1 MERERAQ
8 GRLREEAVR
17 LLNTYKY
24 NVDTASKME
33 PLRQLKEIL
42 LHREPSLL
50 PEFVPY
56 LLELQG
62 ERSSPIRKFLAEM
75 IEELGLKYLEYL
87 PDMVPVLIAFLKDDT
102 PAVAR
107 QAVSTGTNLFR
118 NTLEEV
124 ALHGIYSGQVD
135 NCLEDSWSWMVKF
148 KDAVYPIAFQPGT
161 DGVKLLAV
169 KFVETTILLFTPD
182 PNVSPRPPPL
192 QQSNDGKSR
201 GFSISWILGGHP
213 VLDAG
218 LLGLEASKNLGLLL
232 DQLRSSDVTILHSSV
247 VIVLVNSLASIAK
260 KRPGLYGRV
269 LPVLLGLAPSCEI
282 VKGAQVASVQH
293 TLKNAFLAFLK
304 CTHPGAMPWRERLVV
319 ALRAMNA
326 GDLAE
331 QALRQADKMC
341 RSTDRTTHEP
351 TSDERVT
358 GQASN
363 ITMGEAGKK
372 RAIAQEIG
380 NHTNIDDRPGKRM
393 LHASPVLGSLH
404 SMHQFQP
411 STDVTNERA
420 SSNGNHAGGLVAD
433 SEMDQ
438 VQQLVAMIGAIAA
451 QGDRAVESLEI
462 LASNIPSNLLAEV
475 VIANIHN
482 LPSIRPTSDDDEH
495 ELAPGGSQLSA
506 ISALSQIM
514 PPFTVISQVTTLP
527 TTMPQVV
534 LPSMAMPQLP
544 LPNSIS
550 SSFQVEVTVPQ
561 QLASDAGHDPQRDPS
576 WMASRHMDVPV
587 TVSLASASIEDT
599 NNMPFISGHGLNSF
613 ASSQPMVES
622 VGLIAPL
629 DRDQAESPQ
638 NNIPGLDGPVSIET
652 RFDTVKQTIES
663 FSEPITTTHPLL
675 LSGSDISGMRE
686 VLPLG
691 PTTDISE
698 PTVTE
703 VSALE
708 PARLSPAASVTALSM
723 GPPSGF
729 SVVPPIVNL
738 TEEQQ
743 ALLNR
748 SAFERI
754 VEAYRQV
761 SSAGGCELRIAVL
774 TRLVDQCDADYDI
787 RGLLQTHILSDY
799 QNYKGHELTLHVLYQ
814 LFGEMASQQKS
825 ISSSSE
831 ATSIYERFLLTVAQ
845 TLRDSLPASDK
856 SLSRLL
862 GEVPFLPDAAL
873 RILEDLCYAGRFDR
887 DRKEVLSGDRV
898 TQGLSAVWSLI
909 LLRPPTRATC
919 LDIALQSAVH
929 SIEEVRTKAIRL
941 VANKLYPLSYLSQNI
956 EEFATK
962 KMLSVVDGLHT
973 GDGMDIDE
981 SRAPVKEDDSQ
992 HNLSNGAPKIR
1003 QASGITVVNSSG
1015 NDRLGSVQSASNV
1028 SIAEAQR
1035 CMSLYFALCTKKHSL
1050 LQQIFSAYKNAP
1062 KAVKQAVQRHIPIL
1076 IRTIRSSPQL
1086 LCIISNPPEGSE
1098 NLLMQVL
1105 QILTDGTSPP
1115 PDLIATV
1122 KRLYETK
1129 LKDAGVLIPI
1139 LSSLTKDEVLP
1150 IFPKLVDLPLEKFQ
1164 AALARILQGSA
1175 HTGPSLTP
1183 AEVLISIHGIDPERD
1198 GIQLKKVID
1207 ACSTCFEQR
1216 AVFTQQVLAKVLNQL
1231 VEQTPLPLLFMRTV
1245 IQAIGAFPALVD
1257 FVMEILSRLVNK
1269 QIWRL
1274 PKLWVGFLKCAYQTK
1289 PHSFHVLLQLPAAQL
1304 ENAFNKT
1311 PALRVPLVAHASQP
1325 NIRSSL
1331 PRSTL
1336 VVLGLVQDAQPAN
1349 SAPQIPP
1356 LTDAGSSGQ
1365 IATETQASESAVLS

>member
-17 LLNTYKY
+17 LLNTHKY

-118 NTLEEV
+118 NTFEEV
-124 ALHGIYSGQVD
+124 ALQGIYSGHVD
-135 NCLEDSWSWMVKF
+135 HCLEDSWAWMVKF

-213 VLDAG
+213 VLEAG
-218 LLGLEASKNLGLLL
+218 LLGQEASKNLGLLL
-232 DQLRSSDVTILHSSV
+232 DQLRLSDVTTLHSSV

-269 LPVLLGLAPSCEI
+269 LPVLLGLAPSCET

-293 TLKNAFLAFLK
+293 TLKNAFCSFLK
-304 CTHPGAMPWRERLVV
+304 CTHPGAMPWRDRLVV
-319 ALRAMNA
+319 ALRGMNA

-331 QALRQADKMC
+331 QAVRQADKMS
-341 RSTDRTTHEP
+341 RSTDRITHE
-351 TSDERVT
+351 TASDERVS
-358 GQASN
+358 GPASN

-372 RAIAQEIG
+372 RAFAQEIG

-393 LHASPVLGSLH
+393 LHPSPVLGSLH
-404 SMHQFQP
+404 SMPQFQP
-411 STDVTNERA
+411 SGDVTNERV
-420 SSNGNHAGGLVAD
+420 SSNGNHAGGVVAD
-433 SEMDQ
+433 SEMAQ

-482 LPSIRPTSDDDEH
+482 LPSTRPSSDDDEH
-495 ELAPGGSQLSA
+495 QLGPEASQLSA

-514 PPFTVISQVTTLP
+514 PSFNVISQVMTLP
-527 TTMPQVV
+527 TTMHQAV
-534 LPSMAMPQLP
+534 LPSIAVSQLP

-550 SSFQVEVTVPQ
+550 SSSQVEVTVPQ
-561 QLASDAGHDPQRDPS
+561 QLASDAGHDPQRDPC
-576 WMASRHMDVPV
+576 WMASQHMDVPV
-587 TVSLASASIEDT
+587 TVSLAAASIDDT
-599 NNMPFISGHGLNSF
+599 NSTPFISRHGLDSF
-613 ASSQPMVES
+613 ASPQPMVES
-622 VGLIAPL
+622 EGLIAPL

-638 NNIPGLDGPVSIET
+638 NNIPGLDGPIIIET
-652 RFDTVKQTIES
+652 KMDTVKHTIES
-663 FSEPITTTHPLL
+663 FSEPITTTHPLF
-675 LSGSDISGMRE
+675 LSGSDSSGMRE
-686 VLPLG
+686 VLPHRQR
-691 PTTDISE
+691 TDKSE
-698 PTVTE
+698 PMVTE

-708 PARLSPAASVTALSM
+708 PVRLFPAALVTAMPIS
-723 GPPSGF
+723 
-729 SVVPPIVNL
+729 PPIVNL

-743 ALLNR
+743 ASLNR

-761 SSAGGCELRIAVL
+761 SSAGGCELRVAVL
-774 TRLVDQCDADYDI
+774 TRLVDQCHADYDI

-814 LFGEMASQQKS
+814 LFGEMASQEKD

-831 ATSIYERFLLTVAQ
+831 ATSTYERFLLTVAQ

-862 GEVPFLPDAAL
+862 CEVPFLPHAAIK
-873 RILEDLCYAGRFDR
+873 ILEDLCYAGRLDR
-887 DRKEVLSGDRV
+887 DGKEVLSGDRV

-909 LLRPPTRATC
+909 LLRPTARVIC
-919 LDIALQSAVH
+919 LEIALQSAVH
-929 SIEEVRTKAIRL
+929 RIEEVRNKAIRL

-962 KMLSVVDGLHT
+962 RLLSVVDGLQI

-981 SRAPVKEDDSQ
+981 SKVSVKEDGSQ
-992 HNLSNGAPKIR
+992 HNLSNGVPKIR
-1003 QASGITVVNSSG
+1003 QASGMTVVNASG
-1015 NDRLGSVQSASNV
+1015 KDRLGSAPSALNV
-1028 SIAEAQR
+1028 SVAEALRGVQ
-1035 CMSLYFALCTKKHSL
+1035 LYFALCTKKHAL
-1050 LQQIFSAYKNAP
+1050 VQQIFSAYKNAP
-1062 KAVKQAVQRHIPIL
+1062 KAAKQAVHRHIPIL
-1076 IRTIRSSPQL
+1076 IRTIRSSPEL
-1086 LCIISNPPEGSE
+1086 LRIISNPPEGSE

-1105 QILTDGTSPP
+1105 QILTDGTSSPP
-1115 PDLIATV
+1115 ELIATV
-1122 KRLYETK
+1122 KKLYETK

-1139 LSSLTKDEVLP
+1139 LSSLTKDEVLA

-1164 AALARILQGSA
+1164 AALERILQGSSV
-1175 HTGPSLTP
+1175 HTGPPLTP
-1183 AEVLISIHGIDPERD
+1183 AEVLIAIHGIDPERD
-1198 GIQLKKVID
+1198 GIQLKKVTD

-1216 AVFTQQVLAKVLNQL
+1216 NVFTQQVLAKVLNQL

-1304 ENAFNKT
+1304 ENAINKT
-1311 PALRVPLVAHASQP
+1311 PGLRVPLVAHASQP

-1336 VVLGLVQDAQPAN
+1336 VVLGLVQDAQPTN

-1356 LTDAGSSGQ
+1356 LTDVGSSGQ
-1365 IATETQASESAVLS
+1365 IATETQVSESAVLS

>member
-17 LLNTYKY
+17 LLNTHKY

-118 NTLEEV
+118 NTFEEV
-124 ALHGIYSGQVD
+124 ALQGIYSGHVD
-135 NCLEDSWSWMVKF
+135 HSLEDSWAWMVKF

-182 PNVSPRPPPL
+182 PSVSPRPPPL

-201 GFSISWILGGHP
+201 CFSISWILGGHP
-213 VLDAG
+213 VLEAG
-218 LLGLEASKNLGLLL
+218 LLGQEASKNLGLLL
-232 DQLRSSDVTILHSSV
+232 DQLRLSDVTTLHSSA

-269 LPVLLGLAPSCEI
+269 LPVLLGLAPSCET

-293 TLKNAFLAFLK
+293 TLKNAFLSFLK
-304 CTHPGAMPWRERLVV
+304 STHPGAMPWRDRLVV

-331 QALRQADKMC
+331 QALRQADKIS
-341 RSTDRTTHEP
+341 RSTDHTTHEP
-351 TSDERVT
+351 ASDERVS
-358 GQASN
+358 GQSSN

-372 RAIAQEIG
+372 RAITQEIG

-393 LHASPVLGSLH
+393 LHPSPVLGSSH

-411 STDVTNERA
+411 SGDVTNDRA
-420 SSNGNHAGGLVAD
+420 SSNGNHAGGVVAD
-433 SEMDQ
+433 SEMAQ
-438 VQQLVAMIGAIAA
+438 VQQLVGMIGAIAA

-482 LPSIRPTSDDDEH
+482 LPSTRPSSDDDEH
-495 ELAPGGSQLSA
+495 ELGPEASPLSA

-514 PPFTVISQVTTLP
+514 PSFPAISQVMTLP
-527 TTMPQVV
+527 TTLPQAV
-534 LPSMAMPQLP
+534 LPSIAVSQLP

-550 SSFQVEVTVPQ
+550 SSSQVEVTVPQ
-561 QLASDAGHDPQRDPS
+561 QLASDAGHDPQGDPC
-576 WMASRHMDVPV
+576 WMASGHMDLPV
-587 TVSLASASIEDT
+587 TVSLAAASIEDT
-599 NNMPFISGHGLNSF
+599 NNAPFISRHGLDSF
-613 ASSQPMVES
+613 AIPQPVVES
-622 VGLIAPL
+622 EGLIAPL

-638 NNIPGLDGPVSIET
+638 NNIPGLDGPISIET
-652 RFDTVKQTIES
+652 KIYTVKNTIES
-663 FSEPITTTHPLL
+663 LSEPITTTHPLL
-675 LSGSDISGMRE
+675 LSGSDSSGMRE

-691 PTTDISE
+691 PRTDKSE
-698 PTVTE
+698 PMVTE

-708 PARLSPAASVTALSM
+708 PVRLSPAASVTAVSI

-729 SVVPPIVNL
+729 LVVPPLVNL

-743 ALLNR
+743 ASLNR

-761 SSAGGCELRIAVL
+761 SSAGGCELRVAVL

-814 LFGEMASQQKS
+814 LFGEMVSQQKD

-831 ATSIYERFLLTVAQ
+831 ATTTYERFLLTVAQ

-862 GEVPFLPDAAL
+862 GEVPFLPHTAIK
-873 RILEDLCYAGRFDR
+873 ILEDLCYAGRFDR
-887 DRKEVLSGDRV
+887 DGKEVLSGDRV

-909 LLRPPTRATC
+909 LLRPTARDIC
-919 LDIALQSAVH
+919 LEIALQSAVH
-929 SIEEVRTKAIRL
+929 SIDEVRAKAIRL

-962 KMLSVVDGLHT
+962 RLLSVVDGLQI

-981 SRAPVKEDDSQ
+981 SRVSAKEDGSL
-992 HNLSNGAPKIR
+992 HNLTNGVPKIR
-1003 QASGITVVNSSG
+1003 QASGMTVVNASG
-1015 NDRLGSVQSASNV
+1015 KDRLGSAQSALNV
-1028 SIAEAQR
+1028 SFAEALR
-1035 CMSLYFALCTKKHSL
+1035 CVQLYFALCTKKHAL
-1050 LQQIFSAYKNAP
+1050 LQQIFSAYKKAP
-1062 KAVKQAVQRHIPIL
+1062 KAAKQAVQRQIPIL
-1076 IRTIRSSPQL
+1076 IRTIRSSPEL

-1105 QILTDGTSPP
+1105 QILTDGTCAPP
-1115 PDLIATV
+1115 ELITTV

-1183 AEVLISIHGIDPERD
+1183 AEVLIAIHGIDPERD
-1198 GIQLKKVID
+1198 GIQLKKITD

-1274 PKLWVGFLKCAYQTK
+1274 PKLWVGFLKCAYQTM

-1304 ENAFNKT
+1304 ENAFNKN

-1356 LTDAGSSGQ
+1356 LTDVGSSGQ

>member
-8 GRLREEAVR
+8 GHLRDEAVR

-118 NTLEEV
+118 NTLEEIS
-124 ALHGIYSGQVD
+124 LQGIYSGQVD
-135 NCLEDSWSWMVKF
+135 NSLEDSWAWMVKF

-182 PNVSPRPPPL
+182 PNVSSQPPHL
-192 QQSNDGKSR
+192 QQSNDGKSK

-218 LLGLEASKNLGLLL
+218 LLGQEASKNLGLLL
-232 DQLRSSDVTILHSSV
+232 DQLRLPDVTILHSSV

-260 KRPGLYGRV
+260 KRPGLYGRI
-269 LPVLLGLAPSCEI
+269 LPVLLGLAPSCET

-304 CTHPGAMPWRERLVV
+304 CTFPGAMPWRDRLVA

-326 GDLAE
+326 GEVAE
-331 QALRQADKMC
+331 QALRQADKMS
-341 RSTDRTTHEP
+341 RSTDRTTHDP
-351 TSDERVT
+351 TSVTDERVS
-358 GQASN
+358 GQSSN
-363 ITMGEAGKK
+363 ITMGEVGKK
-372 RAIAQEIG
+372 RAVAQVIG
-380 NHTNIDDRPGKRM
+380 NHANIDDRPVKRM
-393 LHASPVLGSLH
+393 LHASPLLGSMH
-404 SMHQFQP
+404 SIQQFQP
-411 STDVTNERA
+411 SSDVINERA
-420 SSNGNHAGGLVAD
+420 FSNGNHAGGQLVD
-433 SEMDQ
+433 SEMAQ

-482 LPSIRPTSDDDEH
+482 LPSARPTSDGDEQ
-495 ELAPGGSQLSA
+495 ELGEGSQYSA
-506 ISALSQIM
+506 ISAFSEIM
-514 PPFTVISQVTTLP
+514 PSFTMISQVMTLP
-527 TTMPQVV
+527 TTIPQVV
-534 LPSMAMPQLP
+534 LPSMAVSQLP
-544 LPNSIS
+544 LPKSAS
-550 SSFQVEVTVPQ
+550 SSQVEVSVAQ
-561 QLASDAGHDPQRDPS
+561 QLASHAGHDLQRDPS
-576 WMASRHMDVPV
+576 WMVPQHMDVPV
-587 TVSLASASIEDT
+587 TMSLASTSIVDT
-599 NNMPFISGHGLNSF
+599 NNIPFTSDRGLNSF
-613 ASSQPMVES
+613 ASPQSVAES
-622 VGLIAPL
+622 EGLIAPL
-629 DRDQAESPQ
+629 DRDQAEALQ
-638 NNIPGLDGPVSIET
+638 NNIPGLDGAVCIET
-652 RFDTVKQTIES
+652 KIDTTKHTTHS
-663 FSEPITTTHPLL
+663 FSEPITTTRPLL
-675 LSGSDISGMRE
+675 LSDSDSSGIRE
-686 VLPLG
+686 VYPFR
-691 PTTDISE
+691 PTDKSE

-708 PARLSPAASVTALSM
+708 TLRSSPAASITAMSM

-729 SVVPPIVNL
+729 LVMPPIVKL

-761 SSAGGCELRIAVL
+761 SSAGGCELRVAVL

-787 RGLLQTHILSDY
+787 RGLLQAHILSDY

-814 LFGEMASQQKS
+814 LFGEMVSQQKD
-825 ISSSSE
+825 ISSSSG
-831 ATSIYERFLLTVAQ
+831 ATSSYGRFLLTVAQ

-862 GEVPFLPDAAL
+862 CEVPFLPDAAL

-887 DRKEVLSGDRV
+887 DGKEVLSGDRV

-909 LLRPPTRATC
+909 LLRPPTRVTC

-941 VANKLYPLSYLSQNI
+941 VVNKLYPLSYLSQNI

-962 KMLSVVDGLHT
+962 KMLSVMGGLQI

-981 SRAPVKEDDSQ
+981 SRAHVKEDGSQ
-992 HNLSNGAPKIR
+992 PNQSNGALNIR
-1003 QASGITVVNSSG
+1003 QPSGIAVVNASG
-1015 NDRLGSVQSASNV
+1015 NDRLSSAQIALNV
-1028 SIAEAQR
+1028 SIAEAVR
-1035 CMSLYFALCTKKHSL
+1035 CMSLYFALCTKKHVL

-1062 KAVKQAVQRHIPIL
+1062 KTVKQAVQRQIPSL
-1076 IRTIRSSPQL
+1076 IRTIRSSPEL
-1086 LCIISNPPEGSE
+1086 LYIISNPPEGSE

-1115 PDLIATV
+1115 ADLISTV

-1129 LKDAGVLIPI
+1129 LKDAAVLIPI

-1150 IFPKLVDLPLEKFQ
+1150 IFPKLVDLPLEKFR

-1175 HTGPSLTP
+1175 HAGPSLTP
-1183 AEVLISIHGIDPERD
+1183 AEVLIAIHGIDPDRD
-1198 GIQLKKVID
+1198 GIHLKKVTD
-1207 ACSTCFEQR
+1207 ACSACFEQR

-1245 IQAIGAFPALVD
+1245 IQAIGAFPALVA
-1257 FVMEILSRLVNK
+1257 FVMEILSRLVSK

-1274 PKLWVGFLKCAYQTK
+1274 PKLWAGFLKCAYQTK

-1304 ENAFNKT
+1304 ENALVRT
-1311 PALRVPLVAHASQP
+1311 PALKVPLIAHASQS

-1356 LTDAGSSGQ
+1356 SADVGSSGQ
-1365 IATETQASESAVLS
+1365 IATDTQASESAVVS

>member
-1 MERERAQ
+1 
-8 GRLREEAVR
+8 
-17 LLNTYKY
+17 
-24 NVDTASKME
+24 
-33 PLRQLKEIL
+33 
-42 LHREPSLL
+42 
-50 PEFVPY
+50 
-56 LLELQG
+56 
-62 ERSSPIRKFLAEM
+62 
-75 IEELGLKYLEYL
+75 
-87 PDMVPVLIAFLKDDT
+87 
-102 PAVAR
+102 
-107 QAVSTGTNLFR
+107 
-118 NTLEEV
+118 
-124 ALHGIYSGQVD
+124 
-135 NCLEDSWSWMVKF
+135 
-148 KDAVYPIAFQPGT
+148 
-161 DGVKLLAV
+161 
-169 KFVETTILLFTPD
+169 
-182 PNVSPRPPPL
+182 
-192 QQSNDGKSR
+192 
-201 GFSISWILGGHP
+201 
-213 VLDAG
+213 
-218 LLGLEASKNLGLLL
+218 
-232 DQLRSSDVTILHSSV
+232 
-247 VIVLVNSLASIAK
+247 
-260 KRPGLYGRV
+260 
-269 LPVLLGLAPSCEI
+269 
-282 VKGAQVASVQH
+282 
-293 TLKNAFLAFLK
+293 
-304 CTHPGAMPWRERLVV
+304 
-319 ALRAMNA
+319 
-326 GDLAE
+326 
-331 QALRQADKMC
+331 
-341 RSTDRTTHEP
+341 
-351 TSDERVT
+351 
-358 GQASN
+358 
-363 ITMGEAGKK
+363 
-372 RAIAQEIG
+372 
-380 NHTNIDDRPGKRM
+380 
-393 LHASPVLGSLH
+393 
-404 SMHQFQP
+404 
-411 STDVTNERA
+411 
-420 SSNGNHAGGLVAD
+420 
-433 SEMDQ
+433 
-438 VQQLVAMIGAIAA
+438 
-451 QGDRAVESLEI
+451 
-462 LASNIPSNLLAEV
+462 
-475 VIANIHN
+475 
-482 LPSIRPTSDDDEH
+482 
-495 ELAPGGSQLSA
+495 
-506 ISALSQIM
+506 
-514 PPFTVISQVTTLP
+514 
-527 TTMPQVV
+527 
-534 LPSMAMPQLP
+534 
-544 LPNSIS
+544 
-550 SSFQVEVTVPQ
+550 
-561 QLASDAGHDPQRDPS
+561 
-576 WMASRHMDVPV
+576 
-587 TVSLASASIEDT
+587 
-599 NNMPFISGHGLNSF
+599 
-613 ASSQPMVES
+613 
-622 VGLIAPL
+622 
-629 DRDQAESPQ
+629 
-638 NNIPGLDGPVSIET
+638 
-652 RFDTVKQTIES
+652 
-663 FSEPITTTHPLL
+663 
-675 LSGSDISGMRE
+675 
-686 VLPLG
+686 
-691 PTTDISE
+691 
-698 PTVTE
+698 
-703 VSALE
+703 
-708 PARLSPAASVTALSM
+708 
-723 GPPSGF
+723 
-729 SVVPPIVNL
+729 
-738 TEEQQ
+738 
-743 ALLNR
+743 
-748 SAFERI
+748 
-754 VEAYRQV
+754 
-761 SSAGGCELRIAVL
+761 
-774 TRLVDQCDADYDI
+774 
-787 RGLLQTHILSDY
+787 
-799 QNYKGHELTLHVLYQ
+799 
-814 LFGEMASQQKS
+814 
-825 ISSSSE
+825 
-831 ATSIYERFLLTVAQ
+831 
-845 TLRDSLPASDK
+845 
-856 SLSRLL
+856 
-862 GEVPFLPDAAL
+862 
-873 RILEDLCYAGRFDR
+873 
-887 DRKEVLSGDRV
+887 
-898 TQGLSAVWSLI
+898 
-909 LLRPPTRATC
+909 
-919 LDIALQSAVH
+919 VH

>member
-24 NVDTASKME
+24 NVDTASKMD

-50 PEFVPY
+50 QEFVPY

-75 IEELGLKYLEYL
+75 IEELGLKHLEYL

-124 ALHGIYSGQVD
+124 ALQGIYSGQVD
-135 NCLEDSWSWMVKF
+135 NCLEDSWAWMVKF

-161 DGVKLLAV
+161 DGIKLLAV

-182 PNVSPRPPPL
+182 PNVSSQPPHL

-218 LLGLEASKNLGLLL
+218 LLGQEASKNLGLLL
-232 DQLRSSDVTILHSSV
+232 DQLRLPDVTILHSSV

-269 LPVLLGLAPSCEI
+269 LPVLLGLAPSCET

-304 CTHPGAMPWRERLVV
+304 STHPGAMPWRDRLVA

-331 QALRQADKMC
+331 QALRQADKIS
-341 RSTDRTTHEP
+341 RSIDRTTHDP
-351 TSDERVT
+351 TSDERVS

-372 RAIAQEIG
+372 RAIAQVIG
-380 NHTNIDDRPGKRM
+380 NHANVDDRPGKRM
-393 LHASPVLGSLH
+393 LHASPVLGSIH
-404 SMHQFQP
+404 SMQKFQT
-411 STDVTNERA
+411 SGDVINERA
-420 SSNGNHAGGLVAD
+420 SSNGNHAGGLID
-433 SEMDQ
+433 SEMAQ

-482 LPSIRPTSDDDEH
+482 LPSTRPTSDDDEQ
-495 ELAPGGSQLSA
+495 ELVEGSQYSA

-514 PPFTVISQVTTLP
+514 PSFTISQVMTLP
-527 TTMPQVV
+527 TTVPQVV
-534 LPSMAMPQLP
+534 LPSMAAPQLP
-544 LPNSIS
+544 LPKNTSPS
-550 SSFQVEVTVPQ
+550 QVEVSVPQ
-561 QLASDAGHDPQRDPS
+561 QLASDAGHDLQRDPC
-576 WMASRHMDVPV
+576 WMAPRHMDVPV
-587 TVSLASASIEDT
+587 TVTLASASIEDT
-599 NNMPFISGHGLNSF
+599 NNTLFISGRGLNSF
-613 ASSQPMVES
+613 VSPQPVAES
-622 VGLIAPL
+622 EGLIAPL
-629 DRDQAESPQ
+629 DRDQAEALQ
-638 NNIPGLDGPVSIET
+638 NSIPGLDGGVYIET
-652 RFDTVKQTIES
+652 KIDTVKHTIDS
-663 FSEPITTTHPLL
+663 FSEPITTTQPLL
-675 LSGSDISGMRE
+675 LSGSDSSGMRE
-686 VLPLG
+686 VFLLG
-691 PTTDISE
+691 PTDKSE

-703 VSALE
+703 VSASELL
-708 PARLSPAASVTALSM
+708 RSSPVASITAMSM

-729 SVVPPIVNL
+729 LVVPPIVNL

-743 ALLNR
+743 ASLNR

-761 SSAGGCELRIAVL
+761 SSAGGCELRVAVL

-814 LFGEMASQQKS
+814 LFGEMVSQQKD

-887 DRKEVLSGDRV
+887 DGKEVLSGDRV

-909 LLRPPTRATC
+909 LLRPPTRVTC

-962 KMLSVVDGLHT
+962 RMLSVMDGLQT

-981 SRAPVKEDDSQ
+981 SRALVKEDGSQ
-992 HNLSNGAPKIR
+992 PNLSNGAPNIR
-1003 QASGITVVNSSG
+1003 QASGITVVNASG
-1015 NDRLGSVQSASNV
+1015 NDRLSSAQSASNV
-1028 SIAEAQR
+1028 SIAEAVR
-1035 CMSLYFALCTKKHSL
+1035 CMSLYFALCTKKHAL

-1062 KAVKQAVQRHIPIL
+1062 KAVKQAVQRQIPSL
-1076 IRTIRSSPQL
+1076 IRTIRSSPEL
-1086 LCIISNPPEGSE
+1086 LYIISNPPEGSE

-1105 QILTDGTSPP
+1105 QILTDGTNPP
-1115 PDLIATV
+1115 ADLIATV

-1150 IFPKLVDLPLEKFQ
+1150 IFPKLVDLPLEKFR

-1183 AEVLISIHGIDPERD
+1183 AEVLIAIHGIDPVRD
-1198 GIQLKKVID
+1198 GIQLKKVTD

-1245 IQAIGAFPALVD
+1245 IQAIGAFPALVA

-1274 PKLWVGFLKCAYQTK
+1274 PKLWAGFLKCADQTK

-1304 ENAFNKT
+1304 ENALSRT
-1311 PALRVPLVAHASQP
+1311 PALKVPLVAHASQS

-1356 LTDAGSSGQ
+1356 STDVGPSGQ
-1365 IATETQASESAVLS
+1365 IATDTQASESAVVS